1 MTFILFIAQMIP
13 WCCCKTASSSIIK
26 SPCGPGGNDA
36 GKEFFF
42 FNRRKLLCR
51 GMGEK
56 QMIVDFSIIHHCNV
70 RYISVNG

>member
-1 MTFILFIAQMIP
+1 MQVKNF
-13 WCCCKTASSSIIK
+13 
-26 SPCGPGGNDA
+26 
-36 GKEFFF
+36 FFF